1 MKAAGLLTV
10 LEAKSLAGVASL
22 TIAPDLL
29 HTLAETQEEEVEA
42 SRGSIFAPE
51 VDGNNRYPE
60 PKSFLNNETAY
71 REAFARSYGGK
82 GEAKTQQVSLTTISL
97 LPAKR
102 RLGLTG

>member
-1 MKAAGLLTV
+1 M
-10 LEAKSLAGVASL
+10 

-51 VDGNNRYPE
+51 VDGNNHPE

-82 GEAKTQQVSLTTISL
+82 GEAKTKQVSLTTISL
-97 LPAKR
+97 FSAKR
-102 RLGLTG
+102 RFGLTG